1 MPRLSDSMEEGTI
14 LRWLKSDGDEVRR
27 GDELVEIET
36 DKATMTYEADQ
47 DGVLAIVA
55 DEGATLAIGEVIARI
70 GEGAGPNGG
79 DPAAAA
85 AAAPE
90 AAEEPEEPPE
100 VEEPEES
107 AEVEEP
113 VAPAAG
119 PPQDRGAADAALQ
132 DAPPMAPVSVPP
144 PPEPA
149 APGERVKASPVARRI
164 ARERG

>member
-14 LRWLKSDGDEVRR
+14 LRWLKSDGEEVRR

-70 GEGAGPNGG
+70 GEGARPNGG

-85 AAAPE
+85 P
-90 AAEEPEEPPE
+90 AAEAPAEPEEPSE
-100 VEEPEES
+100 VEAPEET
-107 AEVEEP
+107 ADVEEP

-119 PPQDRGAADAALQ
+119 PPQDRDAAD
-132 DAPPMAPVSVPP
+132 
-144 PPEPA
+144 
-149 APGERVKASPVARRI
+149 
-164 ARERG
+164 